1 MKKFT
6 IKQIKKRVGKED
18 KELVE
23 KVFLLANGM
32 IDVHGFDHE
41 KAYKRAYDIAVTWQ
55 ENGRKYPIKGF

>member
-6 IKQIKKRVGKED
+6 LKEIEKKVGKKD
-18 KELVE
+18 KDLVE

-41 KAYKRAYDIAVTWQ
+41 KAYNRALDIAREWH
-55 ENGRKYPIKGF
+55 ENGGKYKRQKF